1 MVGTMGVISTPYY
14 VLFLLYRVD
23 QVKGVAGR
31 LQVIEFVSV
40 SDLASEVIVAAPQD
54 RGNILHRLEV

>member
-1 MVGTMGVISTPYY
+1 MVGTMGVLSTPYS
-14 VLFLLYRVD
+14 VLFLLYSVE
-23 QVKGVAGR
+23 QVKGVDGR
-31 LQVIEFVSV
+31 LQVIEFVPV